1 MRTVKQLLEVS
12 QSHRLFTVEPSTTVI
27 EVVKLLAR
35 ENVGAVVV
43 LEDGKLAGI
52 VSERD
57 VTKKIFLQ
65 GANPAVDKVDQIMT
79 RDVITVSP
87 SASTRDCLVTMTA
100 KNIRQLPVME
110 AGHVVGLISLR
121 DIVNDIIAAQD
132 QTISQLSSYING

>member
-12 QSHRLFTVEPSTTVI
+12 QSHRLFTVEPTATVI

-43 LEDGKLAGI
+43 MEDSKLVGI

-65 GANPAVDKVDQIMT
+65 GSNPAADRVDQIMT

-87 SASTRDCLVTMTA
+87 AESTRGCLVLMTA
-100 KNIRQLPVME
+100 RNIRQLPVIE

-121 DIVNDIIAAQD
+121 DIVKDIITAQD
-132 QTISQLSSYING
+132 DTIAQLSRYING

>member
-12 QSHRLFTVEPSTTVI
+12 QSHRLFTVEPTATVI

-43 LEDGKLAGI
+43 LAEGKLAGI

-57 VTKKIFLQ
+57 VTKKIFLH
-65 GANPAVDKVDQIMT
+65 GANPAVDQVDQIMT

-87 SASTRDCLVTMTA
+87 DMTTRECMVRMTA
-100 KNIRQLPVME
+100 RNIRQLPVLE
-110 AGHVVGLISLR
+110 SGHVVGLISLR
-121 DIVNDIIAAQD
+121 DIVNDVIAAQD

>member
-12 QSHRLFTVEPSTTVI
+12 QSHRLFTVDPSATVI

-43 LEDGKLAGI
+43 LDGGKLAGI

-57 VTKKIFLQ
+57 VTRKIFLQ
-65 GANPAVDKVDQIMT
+65 GTNPNVDKVDQIMT
-79 RDVITVSP
+79 RQVITVSP
-87 SASTRDCLVTMTA
+87 TASTRDCLVMMTA
-100 KNIRQLPVME
+100 KNIRQLPVVE
-110 AGHVVGLISLR
+110 AGHVVGLISIR

>member
-1 MRTVKQLLEVS
+1 MRTVKELLQVS
-12 QSHRLFTVEPSTTVI
+12 QSHRLFTVEPSATVI

-43 LEDGKLAGI
+43 LDGTKLAGI

-57 VTKKIFLQ
+57 VTRKIFLQ
-65 GANPAVDKVDQIMT
+65 GTNPNVDKVDQIMT

-87 SASTRDCLVTMTA
+87 TASTRDCLVMMTA
-100 KNIRQLPVME
+100 KNIRQLPVVE
-110 AGHVVGLISLR
+110 AGYVVGLISIR

-132 QTISQLSSYING
+132 QTISQLSSYINS

>member
-12 QSHRLFTVEPSTTVI
+12 QSHRLFTVEPTTTVI

-43 LEDGKLAGI
+43 MEDSKLVGI

-65 GANPAVDKVDQIMT
+65 GSNPAADRVDQIMT

-87 SASTRDCLVTMTA
+87 AESTRGCLVLMTA
-100 KNIRQLPVME
+100 RNIRQLPVIE

-121 DIVNDIIAAQD
+121 DIVKDIITAQD
-132 QTISQLSSYING
+132 DTIAQLSRYING

>member
-12 QSHRLFTVEPSTTVI
+12 QSHRLFTVEPTATVI

-43 LEDGKLAGI
+43 LDGGKLAGI

-57 VTKKIFLQ
+57 VTRKIFLQ
-65 GANPAVDKVDQIMT
+65 GTNPNVDKVDQIMT
-79 RDVITVSP
+79 REVITVSP
-87 SASTRDCLVTMTA
+87 TASTRDCLVMMTA
-100 KNIRQLPVME
+100 KNIRQLPVVE
-110 AGHVVGLISLR
+110 AGHVVGLISIR

>member
-1 MRTVKQLLEVS
+1 LRTVKQLLEVS
-12 QSHRLFTVEPSTTVI
+12 QSHRLFTVEPTATVI

-43 LEDGKLAGI
+43 MEDSKLVGI

-65 GANPAVDKVDQIMT
+65 GSNPAADRVDQIMT

-87 SASTRDCLVTMTA
+87 AESTRGCLVLMTA
-100 KNIRQLPVME
+100 RNIRQLPVIE

-121 DIVNDIIAAQD
+121 DIVKDIITAQD
-132 QTISQLSSYING
+132 DTIAQLSRYING

>member
-1 MRTVKQLLEVS
+1 MRTVKELLQVS
-12 QSHRLFTVEPSTTVI
+12 QSHRLFTVEPSATVI

-43 LEDGKLAGI
+43 LDGTKLAGI

-57 VTKKIFLQ
+57 VTRKIFLQ
-65 GANPAVDKVDQIMT
+65 GTNPNVDKVDQIMT

-87 SASTRDCLVTMTA
+87 TASTRDCLVMMTA
-100 KNIRQLPVME
+100 KNIRQLPVVE
-110 AGHVVGLISLR
+110 AGYVVGLISIR
-121 DIVNDIIAAQD
+121 DIVNDIIASQD

>member
-12 QSHRLFTVEPSTTVI
+12 QSHRLFTVDPSATVI

-43 LEDGKLAGI
+43 LDGGKLAGI

-57 VTKKIFLQ
+57 VTRKIFLQ
-65 GANPAVDKVDQIMT
+65 GTNPNVDKVDQIMT

-87 SASTRDCLVTMTA
+87 TASTRDCLVMMTA
-100 KNIRQLPVME
+100 KNIRQLPVVE
-110 AGHVVGLISLR
+110 AGYVVGLISIR

-132 QTISQLSSYING
+132 QTISQLSSYINS

>member
-1 MRTVKQLLEVS
+1 MRTVKELLQVS
-12 QSHRLFTVEPSTTVI
+12 QSHRLFTVEPSATVI

-43 LEDGKLAGI
+43 LDGTKLAGI

-57 VTKKIFLQ
+57 VTRKIFLQ
-65 GANPAVDKVDQIMT
+65 GTNPNVDKVDQIMT

-87 SASTRDCLVTMTA
+87 TASTRDCLVMMTA
-100 KNIRQLPVME
+100 KNIRQLPVVE
-110 AGHVVGLISLR
+110 AGYVVGLISIR